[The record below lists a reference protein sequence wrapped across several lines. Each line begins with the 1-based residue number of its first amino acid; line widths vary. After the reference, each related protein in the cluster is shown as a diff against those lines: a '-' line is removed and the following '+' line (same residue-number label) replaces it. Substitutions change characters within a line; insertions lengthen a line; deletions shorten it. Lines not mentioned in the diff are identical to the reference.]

1 MALKN
6 PLIKARLSNF
16 GCRKG
21 FEIVA
26 NGGKFKI
33 RCMTDVSSA
42 AAAATA
48 AAAARVLDQGRWFW
62 GVGGWLKW
70 QGYGALI
77 QMTSSQC
84 YKSYTGLHLQVSKYR
99 AIFKLTCSHNYC

>member
-6 PLIKARLSNF
+6 PLIKARLSNL

-21 FEIVA
+21 FEIVP

-42 AAAATA
+42 ATA
-48 AAAARVLDQGRWFW
+48 AAAAAVAGVLDQGHLVFGRWR
-62 GVGGWLKW
+62 V
-70 QGYGALI
+70 A
-77 QMTSSQC
+77 
-84 YKSYTGLHLQVSKYR
+84 QVVRLWPSNPK
-99 AIFKLTCSHNYC
+99 

>member
-6 PLIKARLSNF
+6 PLIKARLSNL

-42 AAAATA
+42 AAAAA
-48 AAAARVLDQGRWFW
+48 AAGVLDQGHLVFGRWRVAQVARLW
-62 GVGGWLKW
+62 GFNPND
-70 QGYGALI
+70 Q
-77 QMTSSQC
+77 
-84 YKSYTGLHLQVSKYR
+84 
-99 AIFKLTCSHNYC
+99 